1 MSFKSL
7 LTPQKN
13 YHAADHKLA
22 MAVLALVVFGLVMLF
37 SASLVAGYLRSGNS
51 LYFINHQL
59 LGLLLG
65 VPAFMICARID
76 YHFWRKYAL
85 YLLLGSIVLLLLV
98 FIPGLSANYGKAH
111 NWINIFGFSLQPS
124 EFVKISFL
132 LYLAAWLEVKQ
143 HKLEEFSH
151 GMGPFMAILSIIGFL
166 MLMQPDLGTLS
177 IIFATSLIVFFV
189 AGGKWRHILVTLLL
203 AAICLVAL
211 VSIKSNKMDRIQ
223 CFKNPEISADDKCYQ
238 TNQALI
244 AIGSGGFWGRGL
256 GESRQKFMYLP
267 EVWSDSI
274 FAVVAEELGFVG
286 SILLLALY
294 FYLFYRGFLIAKRAP
309 DLYGRILA
317 IGIVSWI
324 VVQTILNVGGTMNFI
339 PMTGV
344 PLPFVSSGG
353 SSLLSALAAMGILS
367 NISRQTKVPVLNG
380 LRNYEKRK

>member
-1 MSFKSL
+1 MAFKDL
-7 LTPQKN
+7 LVLKKT
-13 YHAADHKLA
+13 YHASDRKLTL
-22 MAVLALVVFGLVMLF
+22 VTFALIIFGLVMLF

-59 LGLLLG
+59 MGLLLG
-65 VPAFMICARID
+65 IPAFVIFSRID
-76 YHFWRKYAL
+76 YHLWRKYAL
-85 YLLLGSIVLLLLV
+85 YFLLGSIVLLLLV

-111 NWINIFGFSLQPS
+111 NWINILGFSLQPS

-143 HKLEEFSH
+143 NKLEDFSH
-151 GMGPFMAILSIIGFL
+151 GMGPFIVILGIIGGL
-166 MLMQPDLGTLS
+166 MLLQPDLGTLS
-177 IIFATSLIVFFV
+177 IIFATSLIVYFV
-189 AGGKWRHILVTLLL
+189 AGGKWRHVVVAVLL
-203 AAICLVAL
+203 AVICLVAL
-211 VSIKSNKMDRIQ
+211 VNIKSNKMDRIE
-223 CFKNPEISADDKCYQ
+223 CYKHPEVSADDKCYQ

-286 SILLLALY
+286 SIFLLSLY
-294 FYLFYRGFLIAKRAP
+294 FYLFCRGWTIAKKAP

-317 IGIVSWI
+317 VGIVSWI
-324 VVQTILNVGGTMNFI
+324 IVQTILNIGGTMNFI

-353 SSLLSALAAMGILS
+353 SSVLSIMAAVGILS
-367 NISRQTKVPVLNG
+367 NISRQTRMVA
-380 LRNYEKRK
+380 KRM

>member
-1 MSFKSL
+1 MALKDL
-7 LTPQKN
+7 LALKKT
-13 YHAADHKLA
+13 YHAPDRKLI
-22 MAVLALVVFGLVMLF
+22 MVTFALVVFGLVMLF

-51 LYFINHQL
+51 LYFINHQI

-65 VPAFMICARID
+65 LPAFIICSRID
-76 YHFWRKYAL
+76 YHLWRKYAF
-85 YLLLGSIVLLLLV
+85 YFLLGSIVLLLLV
-98 FIPGLSANYGKAH
+98 FVPGLSANYGKAH

-132 LYLAAWLEVKQ
+132 LYLSAWLEVKQ
-143 HKLEEFSH
+143 NKLEDFYH
-151 GMGPFMAILSIIGFL
+151 GIAPFLVVLGIIGGL

-177 IIFATSLIVFFV
+177 IIFATSVMVYFV
-189 AGGKWRHILVTLLL
+189 AGGKWKHV
-203 AAICLVAL
+203 LVAL
-211 VSIKSNKMDRIQ
+211 LIALIGFIALVNIKSNKMDRIE
-223 CFKNPEISADDKCYQ
+223 CYKNPEISADDKCYQ

-286 SILLLALY
+286 SMLLFFLY
-294 FYLFYRGFLIAKRAP
+294 FFLFYRGFVIAKKAP

-324 VVQTILNVGGTMNFI
+324 IVQTILNIGGTMNFI

-353 SSLLSALAAMGILS
+353 SSLLSILAAVGILS
-367 NISRQTKVPVLNG
+367 NISRQTRVVS
-380 LRNYEKRK
+380 RKM

>member
-1 MSFKSL
+1 MAFKDL
-7 LTPQKN
+7 LVLKKT
-13 YHAADHKLA
+13 YHAPDRKLTL
-22 MAVLALVVFGLVMLF
+22 VTSALVIFGLVMLF

-65 VPAFMICARID
+65 VPAFIIFSRID
-76 YHFWRKYAL
+76 YHLWRKYAL
-85 YLLLGSIVLLLLV
+85 YFLLGSVVLLLLV

-111 NWINIFGFSLQPS
+111 NWINILGFSLQPS

-143 HKLEEFSH
+143 NKLEDFSH
-151 GMGPFMAILSIIGFL
+151 GMGPFIVILGIIGGL
-166 MLMQPDLGTLS
+166 MLLQPDLGTLS
-177 IIFATSLIVFFV
+177 IIFATSLIVYFV
-189 AGGKWRHILVTLLL
+189 AGGKWRHVVLAVLL
-203 AAICLVAL
+203 AVICLVVL
-211 VSIKSNKMDRIQ
+211 VNIKSNKMDRIE
-223 CFKNPEISADDKCYQ
+223 CYKHPEVSADDKCYQ

-286 SILLLALY
+286 SIFLLSLY
-294 FYLFYRGFLIAKRAP
+294 FYLFYRGWTIAKKAP

-317 IGIVSWI
+317 VGIVSWI
-324 VVQTILNVGGTMNFI
+324 IVQTILNIGGTMNFI

-353 SSLLSALAAMGILS
+353 SSLLSIMAAVGILS
-367 NISRQTKVPVLNG
+367 NISRQTRMVA
-380 LRNYEKRK
+380 KRM

>member
-1 MSFKSL
+1 MFFKDL
-7 LTPQKN
+7 LALKKG
-13 YHAADHKLA
+13 YHAPDRKLI
-22 MAVLALVVFGLVMLF
+22 AVTFILIIFGLVMLF

-59 LGLLLG
+59 VGLLLG
-65 VPAFMICARID
+65 IPAFIICSRID
-76 YHFWRKYAL
+76 YHLWRKYAFHF
-85 YLLLGSIVLLLLV
+85 LLISIGLLLLV
-98 FIPGLSANYGKAH
+98 FVPGLSANYGKAH

-124 EFVKISFL
+124 ELVKISFL

-143 HKLEEFSH
+143 NKLEDFHH
-151 GMGPFMAILSIIGFL
+151 GMGPLLAILAVIGVL

-177 IIFATSLIVFFV
+177 IIFASSVIVYFV
-189 AGGKWRHILVTLLL
+189 AGGKWRHVFLVLLI
-203 AAICLVAL
+203 AAIGFIAL
-211 VSIKSNKMDRIQ
+211 VNIKSNKMDRIE
-223 CFKNPEISADDKCYQ
+223 CFKHPEISADDKCYQ

-274 FAVVAEELGFVG
+274 FAVVAEEIGFVG
-286 SILLLALY
+286 SIFLLFLY
-294 FYLFYRGFLIAKRAP
+294 FYLFYRGWKIAKMAP

-317 IGIVSWI
+317 IGTVSWI
-324 VVQTILNVGGTMNFI
+324 IIQTILNVGGIMNFI

-353 SSLLSALAAMGILS
+353 SSLLSALIGIGILL
-367 NISRQTKVPVLNG
+367 NISRQTRSAVPRSL
-380 LRNYEKRK
+380 LKYETRR

>member
-1 MSFKSL
+1 MFFKNL
-7 LTPQKN
+7 LALKKN
-13 YHAADHKLA
+13 YHAPDKKLIL
-22 MAVLALVVFGLVMLF
+22 VTLALLVFGLVMLF

-51 LYFINHQL
+51 LYFINHQI

-65 VPAFMICARID
+65 IPAFIICSRID
-76 YHFWRKYAL
+76 YHFWQKYAFHF
-85 YLLLGSIVLLLLV
+85 LLLSIFLLLLV

-132 LYLAAWLEVKQ
+132 LYLSAWLEVKQ
-143 HKLEEFSH
+143 SKLDNLSH
-151 GMGPFMAILSIIGFL
+151 GIAPFLAILGIICFL
-166 MLMQPDLGTLS
+166 MLLQPDLGTLS
-177 IIFATSLIVFFV
+177 IIFATSVMVYFV
-189 AGGKWRHILVTLLL
+189 AGGKWKHILVALSL
-203 AAICLVAL
+203 AAICLVVL
-211 VSIKSNKMDRIQ
+211 VNVKANKMDRIQ
-223 CFKNPEISADDKCYQ
+223 CYQNPEISADDKCYQ

-244 AIGSGGFWGRGL
+244 AVGSGGLWGRGL

-286 SILLLALY
+286 SVFLLFLY
-294 FYLFYRGFLIAKRAP
+294 FYLFYRGFAISKKAP

-324 VVQTILNVGGTMNFI
+324 IIQTILNIGGTMNFI

-344 PLPFVSSGG
+344 PLPLVSSGG
-353 SSLLSALAAMGILS
+353 SSVLSILAALGILL
-367 NISRQTKVPVLNG
+367 NISRQTRVVS
-380 LRNYEKRK
+380 RKM

>member
-1 MSFKSL
+1 MFFKEL
-7 LTPQKN
+7 LTLKKN
-13 YHAADHKLA
+13 YHVPDRKLI
-22 MAVLALVVFGLVMLF
+22 MVTFALVIFGLVMLF

-59 LGLLLG
+59 IGLVLGI
-65 VPAFMICARID
+65 PAFIICSRID
-76 YHFWRKYAL
+76 YHIWRKYAFHF
-85 YLLLGSIVLLLLV
+85 LLFSIFLLILV

-132 LYLAAWLEVKQ
+132 LYLSAWLEVKQ
-143 HKLEEFSH
+143 GKLEDFYH
-151 GMGPFMAILSIIGFL
+151 GIAPFLVVLAIIGSL

-177 IIFATSLIVFFV
+177 IIFATSVMVYFV
-189 AGGKWRHILVTLLL
+189 AGGKWKHVLVALLL
-203 AAICLVAL
+203 AAACFLILVN
-211 VSIKSNKMDRIQ
+211 VKSNKMDRIQ
-223 CFKNPEISADDKCYQ
+223 CYKNPEISADDKCYQ

-244 AIGSGGFWGRGL
+244 AVGSGGFWGRGL

-286 SILLLALY
+286 SLFLLFLY
-294 FYLFYRGFLIAKRAP
+294 FFLFYRGWVISKLAP

-324 VVQTILNVGGTMNFI
+324 IVQTILNIGGTMNFI

-353 SSLLSALAAMGILS
+353 SSLLSIMAAIGILA
-367 NISRQTKVPVLNG
+367 NISRQTRVIS
-380 LRNYEKRK
+380 RKM

>member
-1 MSFKSL
+1 MSFKDL
-7 LTPQKN
+7 
-13 YHAADHKLA
+13 
-22 MAVLALVVFGLVMLF
+22 LALKKTDHAPDKKLILVSGTLIVFGLVLLF

-65 VPAFMICARID
+65 TPAIIICSRID
-76 YHFWRKYAL
+76 YHIWRKYAL
-85 YLLLGSIVLLLLV
+85 YFLLGSIVLLLLV
-98 FIPGLSANYGKAH
+98 FVPGLSANYGKAH

-124 EFVKISFL
+124 EFVKIFFL

-143 HKLEEFSH
+143 NKLEDFSH
-151 GMGPFMAILSIIGFL
+151 GMGPFMAILGIIGFL
-166 MLMQPDLGTLS
+166 MLLQPDLGTLS
-177 IIFATSLIVFFV
+177 IIFASSVIVYFV
-189 AGGKWRHILVTLLL
+189 AGGRFKHIIVPLLL
-203 AAICLVAL
+203 ATICLVAL
-211 VSIKSNKMDRIQ
+211 VNIKSNKMDRIE
-223 CFKNPEISADDKCYQ
+223 CYWHPEISADDKCYQ

-286 SILLLALY
+286 SIFLLALY
-294 FYLFYRGFLIAKRAP
+294 FFLFYRGWAIAQKAP

-324 VVQTILNVGGTMNFI
+324 LIQTILNVGGTINFI

-353 SSLLSALAAMGILS
+353 SSLLAVMAAVGILL
-367 NISRQTKVPVLNG
+367 NISRQTRVVS
-380 LRNYEKRK
+380 RKM

>member
-1 MSFKSL
+1 MSFKDL
-7 LTPQKN
+7 LALKKT
-13 YHAADHKLA
+13 YHAPDKKLIL
-22 MAVLALVVFGLVMLF
+22 VSGALIIFGLVLLF

-65 VPAFMICARID
+65 IPAIIICSRID
-76 YHFWRKYAL
+76 YHIWRKYAL
-85 YLLLGSIVLLLLV
+85 YFLLGSIVLLLLV

-111 NWINIFGFSLQPS
+111 NWINVFGFSLQPS
-124 EFVKISFL
+124 EFVKIFFL

-143 HKLEEFSH
+143 NKLEDFSH
-151 GMGPFMAILSIIGFL
+151 GMGPFMVILGIIGFL
-166 MLMQPDLGTLS
+166 MLLQPDLGTLS
-177 IIFATSLIVFFV
+177 IIFASSVIVYFV
-189 AGGKWRHILVTLLL
+189 AGGRWKHIIVTLLL

-211 VSIKSNKMDRIQ
+211 VNIKSNKMDRIE
-223 CFKNPEISADDKCYQ
+223 CYKHPEISADDKCYQ

-244 AIGSGGFWGRGL
+244 AVGSGGFWGRGL

-274 FAVVAEELGFVG
+274 FAVIAEELGFVG
-286 SILLLALY
+286 SIFLLALY
-294 FYLFYRGFLIAKRAP
+294 FLLFYRGWAIAQKAP

-317 IGIVSWI
+317 VGIVSWI
-324 VVQTILNVGGTMNFI
+324 IVQTILNIGGTMNFI

-353 SSLLSALAAMGILS
+353 SSLLSVMGAVGILL
-367 NISRQTKVPVLNG
+367 NISRQTRVVS
-380 LRNYEKRK
+380 RKM